1 MIYRHLN
8 EKDRFISNNGYQRET
23 RSDQL
28 LEHLAFLLAR
38 LAVRLNGTPHKLSNR
53 YL

>member
-8 EKDRFISNNGYQRET
+8 EKDRFYIEQRLSEET

-38 LAVRLNGTPHKLSNR
+38 LAVRLNGTPNR
-53 YL
+53 F